1 MAKTTDKKTIDEMV
15 HTLRIDIWKVLSSQY
30 RRRIA
35 DVIVSLVEQC
45 EWLESEYARLHARVK
60 CLELQNCS
68 ELLEENRRL
77 KQEVERLRAY
87 SRFGEDDSD
96 CYCE

>member
-1 MAKTTDKKTIDEMV
+1 MVETMDKKTIDEMV
-15 HTLRIDIWKVLSSQY
+15 HTLQTDVWKELSPRY

-35 DVIVSLVEQC
+35 DVIVSLVGRC
-45 EWLESEYARLHARVK
+45 EWLESEYVRLHNRAK
-60 CLELQNCS
+60 CLELRS
-68 ELLEENRRL
+68 YSDLLEENNRL

-87 SRFGEDDSD
+87 SRSGEDDSD